1 MPRKEKALPHD
12 PHEPHGK
19 PPREEKPKRRRRRF
33 PVILFLLLLLAVI
46 IALLIVL
53 KPFGGNGFGVGG
65 NGNNVNSGDGQS
77 SGSVSDSIPE
87 SDSSQSNIA
96 VIRIDGNDIF
106 LDGEQCENAAA
117 LKDKI
122 TTLGTKKDYELDH
135 SAAIKSTYDEV
146 KQVLSEL
153 ENALDIKVN
162 YNE

>member
-1 MPRKEKALPHD
+1 MPRKEKETHP
-12 PHEPHGK
+12 EPHGK
-19 PPREEKPKRRRRRF
+19 PPRGEKPRRRRRGF
-33 PVILFLLLLLAVI
+33 PVVLTLLLLLAVI
-46 IALLIVL
+46 IAVLIIF
-53 KPFGGNGFGVGG
+53 KPFGGSGFGLGG
-65 NGNNVNSGDGQS
+65 IGNNISSGDNANSQD
-77 SGSVSDSIPE
+77 GSASDSTPE
-87 SDSSQSNIA
+87 SDSSQSNVA

-122 TTLGTKKDYELDH
+122 TALGTKKDYELDH

-153 ENALDIKVN
+153 ENALDISVN

>member
-1 MPRKEKALPHD
+1 MPHKEKPISHD

-19 PPREEKPKRRRRRF
+19 PPRGEKPRRRRRRF
-33 PVILFLLLLLAVI
+33 PAALLLFLLLAAI
-46 IALLIVL
+46 IAALIIF
-53 KPFGGNGFGVGG
+53 KPFGGNGFGLGG
-65 NGNNVNSGDGQS
+65 NGNGGDSQS
-77 SGSVSDSIPE
+77 SGSVSDSTPE
-87 SDSSQSNIA
+87 SDSSESHTAI
-96 VIRIDGNDIF
+96 IRIDGNDIF
-106 LDGEQCENAAA
+106 LDGEQYENAAV

-122 TTLGTKKDYELDH
+122 TALGVKKDYELDH